1 MRIGKRILCCTLHI
15 RINAIKSNKLMGS
28 LSVHNLDAMTHEPKQ
43 NPAQFVTINCTHCDL
58 QWHYRRVYFNQNV
71 IYDPFLGI
79 YRNLHQQFFI
89 FKNLKSFL

>member
-1 MRIGKRILCCTLHI
+1 MY
-15 RINAIKSNKLMGS
+15 
-28 LSVHNLDAMTHEPKQ
+28 NLDTMTHEPKQ

-79 YRNLHQQFFI
+79 YRNLHQQFFFPRISNRFYDSQLI
-89 FKNLKSFL
+89 FGMKFE